1 MSKSRKVI
9 PLHPAVDEG
18 PMQFADAGG
27 ACTEAEPFA
36 LMVKG
41 DSMEPEFM
49 DGHIIMVDPSLPA
62 VNGSYVVAEHDGGH
76 IFRQFRIHEGRKF
89 LQPLH
94 EGYPTLELEHERAIV
109 GVVTQ
114 RSGRRRKETKRYI

>member
-1 MSKSRKVI
+1 MSNKGKVI
-9 PLHPAVDEG
+9 PLQPAIDQESLR
-18 PMQFADAGG
+18 FSDAGG

-41 DSMEPEFM
+41 DSMEPEFL
-49 DGHIIMVDPSLPA
+49 DGHIIMVDPSMPPI
-62 VNGSYVVAEHDGGH
+62 NGSYVVAEHDGGH
-76 IFRQFRIHEGRKF
+76 IFRQFRIHEGKKY

-94 EGYPTLELEHERAIV
+94 DGYPTLELEHDRAIV
-109 GVVTQ
+109 GVITQ

>member
-9 PLHPAVDEG
+9 PLHPAVDNG

-27 ACTEAEPFA
+27 ACTEAEPF
-36 LMVKG
+36 
-41 DSMEPEFM
+41 MEPEFM

-76 IFRQFRIHEGRKF
+76 IFRQFRIHEGKKY

-94 EGYPTLELEHERAIV
+94 EGYPTLQLEHEHAVV
-109 GVVTQ
+109 GVVIQ

>member
-1 MSKSRKVI
+1 MSDLEKIVS
-9 PLHPAVDEG
+9 LQ
-18 PMQFADAGG
+18 PMGASGLVFSDAGG

-41 DSMEPEFM
+41 NSMEPEFV
-49 DGHIIMVDPSLPA
+49 DGHIIVVDPSMPP
-62 VNGSYVVAEHDGGH
+62 VNGSFVVASHEGGY
-76 IFRQFRIHEGRKF
+76 IFRQLRVHEGKQY

-94 EGYPTLELEHERAIV
+94 DCYSTFELEQNGVIL

-114 RSGRRRKETKRYI
+114 RSGRRRKETKHYT